1 MRPSSKRSRAS
12 AASTLLLA
20 ALAAAAGFSACGAD
34 GSDRRPTEP
43 SPPAAAAD
51 PERVG
56 TVRVGSASARVTARC
71 RQAGRKATFPL
82 LCPRSVPAR
91 AVPGQILADDG
102 TAYQWELM
110 AKPMFG
116 RRGAAHALFGGQSSQ
131 FTLNAVR
138 PREWVKPVAV
148 GAIPALQWLET
159 CASCPPE
166 GGLQVL
172 RRLRVAGRPA
182 LALRVGGGRDG
193 LGGGPH
199 GDHVLLIFNRD
210 GAGYFSSVHFDKL
223 PLKDRLA
230 LATALSRSL
239 HQP

>member
-1 MRPSSKRSRAS
+1 VRPSSKRSRAS
-12 AASTLLLA
+12 APSALLLA
-20 ALAAAAGFSACGAD
+20 ALIAGAGFSACDAN

-43 SPPAAAAD
+43 SAPAATAD

-56 TVRVGSASARVTARC
+56 TVRVDTPSARVTARC

-91 AVPGQILADDG
+91 AAPGQILTDDG

-116 RRGAAHALFGGQSSQ
+116 RRGAAHALFGGQASP
-131 FTLNAVR
+131 FTLNAGR
-138 PREWVKPVAV
+138 PREWVKPAAV

-159 CASCPPE
+159 CPSCPPE

-182 LALRVGGGRDG
+182 LALKVGGGRDG
-193 LGGGPH
+193 RGGGPH
-199 GDHVLLIFNRD
+199 GGHVVLIFNID

-223 PLKDRLA
+223 LLKDRLA
-230 LATALSRSL
+230 LATAFARSL
-239 HQP
+239 HKP